1 MLYFSFFTDDV
12 MIIIITLNI
21 VWFVVFMIYGLLI
34 YLWVKSNNKKDPSL
48 IKGRS
53 LSISSGSEID
63 SDFEADSGVHEQILG
78 SDVHDNMPDQWT
90 VNPSYPNRIN
100 LSSFRSNMYESI
112 RSRVVRR
119 SSKAS
124 DVHNGSDVLESQ
136 ALLNANAGD
145 KIGKVNPA
153 FEAEELHPDYLRET
167 MSKIT
172 DIQSTEEP
180 IPQSSEDAP
189 LSLISFKMENET
201 VQYSC
206 PIGDLSDA
214 TRKRPEVCYSAS
226 SSNGLDIPEEMWQQI
241 SWKDY
246 RNFRRTSES
255 PAGPSTGNDYFQSFV
270 TPGGSLHTDIPS
282 VQSSAEI
289 NELINLGGNSDDECP
304 TALETW
310 FPVQSKDYSDT
321 EIISF
326 KSDPDDNAVAKSLG
340 TRDHPKVLI
349 PITVPLPSVPPAVDE
364 LSINDPKHK
373 YESIVVNGRSN
384 NRLVDLS
391 QVSEAQI
398 TGKVNDQHKANGPTV
413 TSSGGDHVCIMI
425 EEENN
430 EGKDKENQNE
440 SKASVVHLMS
450 APYLRGEP
458 SSMSALMSLE
468 TLDQP
473 NDKYNTKKSELNVT
487 VNADPEDFGILK
499 IKDTDDVNESE
510 EIRDMGKCS
519 SNRHYEKLN
528 TSDENPQY
536 AELFP
541 PNMQDILSE
550 LSDSA
555 ENILEFSRA
564 EMEIRSEPDGGY
576 TADDYDNDTSE
587 YL

>member
-1 MLYFSFFTDDV
+1 

-63 SDFEADSGVHEQILG
+63 SDFEADSGVHEEKLEG
-78 SDVHDNMPDQWT
+78 YVHDNMPDQWT
-90 VNPSYPNRIN
+90 VNPSHPNRSN
-100 LSSFRSNMYESI
+100 PSSFRSNMYESI

-124 DVHNGSDVLESQ
+124 DVHSGSDVLESQ

-180 IPQSSEDAP
+180 IPQSSQDAH
-189 LSLISFKMENET
+189 LSLTSFKMENET

-226 SSNGLDIPEEMWQQI
+226 SSNGLDTPEEMWQQI

-246 RNFRRTSES
+246 RNFRSTSES
-255 PAGPSTGNDYFQSFV
+255 PAGPSTGNDDFQSFV
-270 TPGGSLHTDIPS
+270 TPAGSLHTDIPS
-282 VQSSAEI
+282 VQSDAEI
-289 NELINLGGNSDDECP
+289 NELVNLEGNSEDKCP
-304 TALETW
+304 TVLETW
-310 FPVQSKDYSDT
+310 LPVQSKDYSDT
-321 EIISF
+321 EMVSL
-326 KSDPDDNAVAKSLG
+326 KSDPADIAVAKSLG
-340 TRDHPKVLI
+340 TRDHSNILT
-349 PITVPLPSVPPAVDE
+349 PIAVPLPSVFPPVDK
-364 LSINDPKHK
+364 LSISDIKYK
-373 YESIVVNGRSN
+373 YESIKVDGRSN
-384 NRLVDLS
+384 NRLIDGS
-391 QVSEAQI
+391 QLPESQTI
-398 TGKVNDQHKANGPTV
+398 GQVNDQLKANGPIV
-413 TSSGGDHVCIMI
+413 TGPDGDHVCIIM
-425 EEENN
+425 EEKSD
-430 EGKDKENQNE
+430 EGKDKENQNGPE
-440 SKASVVHLMS
+440 ASVAHLMS
-450 APYLRGEP
+450 TPYLRCEP
-458 SSMSALMSLE
+458 SSMSALMLLE

-473 NDKYNTKKSELNVT
+473 DDKYNIKKGALKFTINEDPGKSSVSV
-487 VNADPEDFGILK
+487 VNNNG
-499 IKDTDDVNESE
+499 TDNEAE
-510 EIRDMGKCS
+510 EIHDMNNSPGS
-519 SNRHYEKLN
+519 SDTHYEKLN
-528 TSDENPQY
+528 KSDENPQY

-541 PNMQDILSE
+541 PHMQDILKE
-550 LSDSA
+550 MPDSA
-555 ENILEFSRA
+555 ENILEFSRT
-564 EMEIRSEPDGGY
+564 EMERSKPDDGY
-576 TADDYDNDTSE
+576 SGDSYDDDISG